1 MDLHERINSCPS
13 FGAGKCPHQP
23 LMERAYLIP
32 QLMKPED
39 LETCERLLCTCDC
52 GVTSRRAVALPFEGL
67 ERSADW

>member
-1 MDLHERINSCPS
+1 MNLHERINSCPN
-13 FGAGKCPHQP
+13 FGAGKCPHQR

-52 GVTSRRAVALPFEGL
+52 GLNFRRAAEPRFD
-67 ERSADW
+67 R